1 MKNTFNFNLGEIN
14 VTIEGTPVQINNF
27 QMEFTN
33 EASVQEL
40 ATSASFIK
48 DLIGEIKST
57 IKEAQTSAQG
67 YQPSSTHATTTVKT
81 TAENKVVETPK
92 AEQRWDLP
100 AIWSV
105 MTSTLPAGFDK
116 AGVGSYVYIYE
127 CENDNGKKVKTTIK
141 IAFNDSIDMRIYVGE
156 TKASFY
162 LYEDA
167 ERSWAD
173 GINPSLINELIDE
186 LPDGVREF
194 VRNFV
199 KKVLNK

>member
-48 DLIGEIKST
+48 DLIGESKST
-57 IKEAQTSAQG
+57 IKEAQASAQG
-67 YQPSSTHATTTVKT
+67 YQPSTSTHATTTVKT
-81 TAENKVVETPK
+81 TTENKIEPK
-92 AEQRWDLP
+92 MKQRWDLP
-100 AIWSV
+100 AVWSV
-105 MTSTLPAGFDK
+105 MMAELPKGFEK
-116 AGVGSYVYIYE
+116 AGVGCYTYKKDEASIRISFKDEYIGM
-127 CENDNGKKVKTTIK
+127 NIRSGD
-141 IAFNDSIDMRIYVGE
+141 AQ
-156 TKASFY
+156 ASFY

-167 ERSWAD
+167 DRSWFN
-173 GINPSLINELIDE
+173 GINQTIIDELINELPE
-186 LPDGVREF
+186 GVGEF

-199 KKVLNK
+199 KKVFNK